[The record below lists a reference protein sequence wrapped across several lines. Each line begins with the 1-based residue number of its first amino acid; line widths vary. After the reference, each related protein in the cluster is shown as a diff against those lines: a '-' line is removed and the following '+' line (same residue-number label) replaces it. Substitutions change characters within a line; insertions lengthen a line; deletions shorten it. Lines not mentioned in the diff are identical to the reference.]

1 MTEHPQAPAGPFEI
15 TGETAEMVKAPHP
28 IQIAGI
34 LFDKDGTLLDY
45 ARSWVPVN
53 YEIARIAARD
63 DADLAAALLRATGMD
78 PDTGVVTP
86 DSLLAAGNTAE
97 IAEGMVGAGA
107 AWTRAALTVALDD
120 LFSRSAA
127 FAVPVTD
134 LSALFSAL
142 RARGYKLGVASS
154 DNEAS
159 IRRTAERF
167 GFDDCLDYVAGYDS
181 GYGVKPEPGMVH
193 GFCAA
198 TGLIPDEV
206 VVVGDNNHDMHM
218 GRNAG
223 VGLTVAVLTGTGSRQ
238 SLASASDHCLADITE
253 LAALLDRL
261 GSAEAGQDVALP
273 DVAS

>member
-1 MTEHPQAPAGPFEI
+1 MI
-15 TGETAEMVKAPHP
+15 KAPHP
-28 IQIAGI
+28 IPIAGI

-53 YEIARIAARD
+53 YEIARIASRD
-63 DADLAAALLRATGMD
+63 DADLGATLLRATGMD
-78 PDTGVVTP
+78 PETGVVTA
-86 DSLLAAGNTAE
+86 DSLLAAGNTVE
-97 IAEGMVGAGA
+97 IAEGMVEAGA
-107 AWTRAALTVALDD
+107 AWTREALTSALDE

-127 FAVPVTD
+127 YAVPVTD
-134 LSALFSAL
+134 LAALFATL

-167 GFDDCLDYVAGYDS
+167 GFADCLDYVAGYDS
-181 GYGVKPEPGMVH
+181 GYGVKPEPGMVY

-218 GRNAG
+218 GRSAG
-223 VGLTVAVLTGTGSRQ
+223 AGLTVAVLTGTGSRQ
-238 SLASASDHCLADITE
+238 SLAAASDHCLADITE
-253 LAALLDRL
+253 LLALLDRHPPAGAGEGEPL
-261 GSAEAGQDVALP
+261 NEAAV
-273 DVAS
+273 